1 MTPTEAKI
9 QLKLIAVIIADIVVY
24 SLIVGSGLDVDGK
37 IFAAFCLGVV
47 GNVIYFRWGG
57 KV

>member
-24 SLIVGSGLDVDGK
+24 SLIVGSELDVHGK

-47 GNVIYFRWGG
+47 GTVIYFRWGA
-57 KV
+57 